1 MNAKIKRLL
10 CTLLILLTI
19 LLLLSYYLKCRY
31 VYDGFDKMVK
41 SKGFLIT
48 LMGGLG
54 NQLFIYAAALTFKKK
69 FNVDIFLLNDSSTK
83 KHSKY
88 DYREFMKGT
97 IPIEN
102 SDEIVI
108 HATKFG
114 FSNSEDASG
123 FYNDDEIPVDE
134 DTYLLFS
141 PHYFQN
147 FPKIKDVIPDVKDAL
162 NSLFSYKYG
171 EPIIE
176 RNSTAF
182 IHVRRGDYLS
192 IKVANKDI
200 ALSLDYYNKGL
211 DILNTNTA
219 ITTIYIFSDDISW
232 CREQAW
238 NTSKSLVFFD
248 DPDELKTLYMMSQCW
263 AGAVISNSTF
273 SLWGVFLGAYE
284 RAETIVYPSK
294 AFISS
299 LPDSWIKI

>member
-1 MNAKIKRLL
+1 M
-10 CTLLILLTI
+10 
-19 LLLLSYYLKCRY
+19 
-31 VYDGFDKMVK
+31 
-41 SKGFLIT
+41 
-48 LMGGLG
+48 
-54 NQLFIYAAALTFKKK
+54 FIYAAALTFKKK
-69 FNVDIFLLNDSSTK
+69 FNVDVFLLDDPSTK

-97 IPIEN
+97 IPIQN
-102 SDEIVI
+102 SDERVI
-108 HATKFG
+108 HATKFR
-114 FSNSEDASG
+114 FSNSKDAKG
-123 FYNDDEIPVDE
+123 FYNDEEIPVDK
-134 DTYLLFS
+134 DVYLLFG
-141 PHYFQN
+141 PHHFQN
-147 FPKIKDVIPDVKDAL
+147 FQKIKDIIPDVKDTL

-171 EPIIE
+171 ESIIE

-182 IHVRRGDYLS
+182 IHVRRGDYLTFKPS
-192 IKVANKDI
+192 DNVL
-200 ALSLDYYNKGL
+200 LSMEYYNKGL

-248 DPDELKTLYMMSQCW
+248 EPDELKTLYTMSQCW

-273 SLWGVFLGAYE
+273 SCWGAFLGAYE